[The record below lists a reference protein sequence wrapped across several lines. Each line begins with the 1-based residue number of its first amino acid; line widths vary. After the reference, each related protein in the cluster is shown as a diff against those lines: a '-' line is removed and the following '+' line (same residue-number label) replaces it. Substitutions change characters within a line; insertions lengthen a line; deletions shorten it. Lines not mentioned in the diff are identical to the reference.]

1 MNALVLL
8 PSDPT
13 TLVGTAIGT
22 PLPGVGVTR
31 LDTPTEEDSIFDDNG
46 GVWNAGLESRE
57 EDVPVITDE
66 LLTLR
71 EEDVPVITDEL
82 LTLREEDVPVITDE
96 LLTLGEEDV
105 PVITDEL
112 LTLREEDVPV
122 IIEELPTLREEDVPV
137 IIEELLII
145 TEEDVGIVSELLL
158 LSVDEDTKEDI
169 PVADE
174 EEGPAAELTTTPV
187 VVKSSYF
194 TEVM

>member
-31 LDTPTEEDSIFDDNG
+31 LDTPTEEDCIFDDNG
-46 GVWNAGLESRE
+46 GVWDVGLESRE
-57 EDVPVITDE
+57 EEVPVITDE

-82 LTLREEDVPVITDE
+82 LTLR
-96 LLTLGEEDV
+96 EEDV

-187 VVKSSYF
+187 VVKRIFF